1 MKEVAER
8 CGSYLCV
15 IVSPHRLAYGPQMVR
30 NKVILYCLPSPEV
43 LLLPPFPS
51 QNRQGL
57 WHKVSLHCH
66 TQPLPTLSLATD
78 SSFIHSTFIE
88 G

>member
-30 NKVILYCLPSPEV
+30 NKVILYCLPSPRGAFV
-43 LLLPPFPS
+43 TSFPLLKIGRAFGIKCHSTAIPSLFLLL
-51 QNRQGL
+51 
-57 WHKVSLHCH
+57 
-66 TQPLPTLSLATD
+66 A
-78 SSFIHSTFIE
+78 
-88 G
+88 